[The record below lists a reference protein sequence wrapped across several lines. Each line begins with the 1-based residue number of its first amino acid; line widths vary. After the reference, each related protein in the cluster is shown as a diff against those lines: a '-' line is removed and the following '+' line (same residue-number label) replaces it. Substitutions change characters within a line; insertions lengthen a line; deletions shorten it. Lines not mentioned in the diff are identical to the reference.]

1 MLLFSCLSKRDF
13 SHMLSFSPNLKRS
26 KLNIKNMNQS
36 DKHNPNTVDA
46 VVDVIISELTLEER
60 VSTADLD
67 EDELRVLELTLGKY
81 IRHRLDQFDVGINKE
96 IVKDCLA
103 RSGESLDDIDAATVI
118 IKELWKRLRETH
130 GLRVV
135 K

>member
-1 MLLFSCLSKRDF
+1 
-13 SHMLSFSPNLKRS
+13 
-26 KLNIKNMNQS
+26 MNQS
-36 DKHNPNTVDA
+36 DKYNPTTVDA